1 MAYGYRPR
9 SSRRRSGSSRRPRST
24 RVRRR
29 STRKAPY
36 RPRRVMTKRRIINI
50 TSRKKND
57 SMIPTRAAY
66 DGTNAANGGATFS
79 GASRQTII
87 FTPSTRDKQSGDPTA
102 SSTRETDRIF
112 VRGFKESITLTSN
125 SPASWRWRRVVF
137 ALKGFVDQL
146 LPGLTAASG
155 AQGYVRLIPD
165 FSTAAA
171 TTSRNLLESILF
183 RGAAG
188 TDWQTVFTAKV
199 DTQRVTLLSDKVRTL
214 NSGNSNGR
222 FFKHRQWYPIN
233 KTLLYGNDE
242 TGETENATQ
251 NSVLSKPGI
260 GDIFVVDFFECA
272 SGNAADQLY
281 FEPECTFYWH
291 EK

>member
-1 MAYGYRPR
+1 MM
-9 SSRRRSGSSRRPRST
+9 S
-24 RVRRR
+24 
-29 STRKAPY
+29 
-36 RPRRVMTKRRIINI
+36 KRRIINI
-50 TSRKKND
+50 TSRKKQDN
-57 SMIPTRAAY
+57 MIPTRAAY

-87 FTPSTRDKQSGDPTA
+87 FTPSTRDKQSADPTA

-112 VRGFKESITLTSN
+112 VRGFKENITLTSN

-137 ALKGFVDQL
+137 AAKGLINQFA
-146 LPGLTAASG
+146 PGVTSASG

-165 FSTAAA
+165 FGTVAA
-171 TTSRNLLESILF
+171 TTPRNLLESYLF

-188 TDWQTVFTAKV
+188 TDWQTVFTAKI
-199 DTQRVTLLSDKVRTL
+199 DTQRVTLLSDKSRTL

-233 KTLLYGNDE
+233 KTLLYNNDE
-242 TGETENATQ
+242 NGEIENGTDY
-251 NSVLSKPGI
+251 SVLSKPGI
-260 GDIFVVDFFECA
+260 GDIFIVDFFECA